1 MAHWLASCWANLGL
15 GSPDER
21 HRSRKLDSHPS
32 SPSRASAAGLASPA
46 SSLDHGVEINC
57 IFCGVTTESPGFNV
71 VHEDNEFVV
80 FRDRSPGS
88 DVHLLAVP
96 KRHIDNV
103 KTLAP
108 SDVEMLER
116 MKRVGRETL
125 SRAGVAE
132 GRQRLGFHI
141 PPFFSVNHLHL
152 HLLSLPLP
160 FPSSLK
166 YRPSIPSSPAK
177 SASKGVK
184 LKGFSW
190 FVEVDQVI
198 RILEAGQ
205 RVKVGSVRFG
215 PAREA
220 QSQQV

>member
-1 MAHWLASCWANLGL
+1 
-15 GSPDER
+15 
-21 HRSRKLDSHPS
+21 DS
-32 SPSRASAAGLASPA
+32 
-46 SSLDHGVEINC
+46 
-57 IFCGVTTESPGFNV
+57 
-71 VHEDNEFVV
+71 EFVV

-96 KRHIDNV
+96 KRHLDNV
-103 KTLAP
+103 KTLVP

-116 MKRVGRETL
+116 MQRVGRDAL
-125 SRAGVAE
+125 SQAGVAE

-160 FPSSLK
+160 FPGSLK
-166 YRPSIPSSPAK
+166 YRPSVPSRLAVSLP
-177 SASKGVK
+177 SAGKGVK

-190 FVEVDQVI
+190 FVEVEQVI

-205 RVKVGSVRFG
+205 RVKVGSVRVG
-215 PAREA
+215 SAREG